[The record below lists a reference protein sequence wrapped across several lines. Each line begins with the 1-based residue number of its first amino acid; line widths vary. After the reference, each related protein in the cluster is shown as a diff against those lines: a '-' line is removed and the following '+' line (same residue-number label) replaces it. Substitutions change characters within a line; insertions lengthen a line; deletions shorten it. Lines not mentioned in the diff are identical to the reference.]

1 MLSICSWYSAST
13 VRSIGFSA
21 LSTRDF
27 GLRFSERIGRLSN
40 LQKLGKV
47 ADNETISKLQSYRD
61 ELVRNAGPDGPVN
74 LDLKQLSDLRS
85 QFRMDV

>member
-1 MLSICSWYSAST
+1 MPLHTEI
-13 VRSIGFSA
+13 
-21 LSTRDF
+21 
-27 GLRFSERIGRLSN
+27 SN

-85 QFRMDV
+85 QFRMDVKGERPVYQTVPMLPFSAFTRQ